1 MVNYGKVGK
10 LPEKGEDGGV
20 EEAAGETGGEPYW

>member
-1 MVNYGKVGK
+1 MEWRLGN

-20 EEAAGETGGEPYW
+20 EEAAGDTGGEEPYW